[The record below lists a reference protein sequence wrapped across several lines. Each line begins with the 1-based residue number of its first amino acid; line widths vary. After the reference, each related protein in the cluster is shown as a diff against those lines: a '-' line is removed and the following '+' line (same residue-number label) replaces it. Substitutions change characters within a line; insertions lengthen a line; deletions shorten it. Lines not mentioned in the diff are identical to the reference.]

1 MQLLVLRCL
10 DFFSCSTKRNHNIA
24 KSSNQQIQ
32 NQQLPFIFTFYM
44 EPVNPQLFVYG
55 SLRSG
60 FNHPA
65 YAYISTHFAL
75 VGSAKVKGRL
85 YDLGSYPAALPTN
98 DETYILGELYVLKA
112 EQEFSWAI
120 AQIDDYEGVNPE
132 PGETALY
139 VREIT
144 TVYIGDQTTTA
155 WIYWYNNGVEGKPQ
169 IASGDVLE
177 YLQQKKP

>member
-1 MQLLVLRCL
+1 ME
-10 DFFSCSTKRNHNIA
+10 SP
-24 KSSNQQIQ
+24 NQ
-32 NQQLPFIFTFYM
+32 
-44 EPVNPQLFVYG
+44 QLFVYG

-65 YAYISTHFAL
+65 YAYISNHFSL
-75 VGSAKVKGRL
+75 VGSAKVKGKL

-98 DETYILGELYVLKA
+98 DECYILGELYRLKE

-120 AQIDDYEGVNPE
+120 AQVDDYEGVNPE

-139 VREIT
+139 IREIA
-144 TVYIGDQTTTA
+144 TVYINDQATSA
-155 WIYWYNNGVEGKPQ
+155 WIYWYNNDVSGKPL

-177 YLQQKKP
+177 YLQQKKQ

>member
-1 MQLLVLRCL
+1 MIICK
-10 DFFSCSTKRNHNIA
+10 FA
-24 KSSNQQIQ
+24 
-32 NQQLPFIFTFYM
+32 FIFEFYM
-44 EPVNPQLFVYG
+44 EPVNNQLFVYG

-65 YAYISTHFAL
+65 YAYISTHFTL

-98 DETYILGELYVLKA
+98 DEAFILGELYTLKE

-120 AQIDDYEGVNPE
+120 AQVDDYEGVNPE

-139 VREIT
+139 VRKVT
-144 TVYIGDQTTTA
+144 TVYINDQTTTA
-155 WIYWYNNGVEGKPQ
+155 WIYWYNNDVEGKPL

>member
-1 MQLLVLRCL
+1 ME
-10 DFFSCSTKRNHNIA
+10 SA
-24 KSSNQQIQ
+24 NQ
-32 NQQLPFIFTFYM
+32 
-44 EPVNPQLFVYG
+44 QLFVYG

-65 YAYISTHFAL
+65 YAYISNHFSL
-75 VGSAKVKGRL
+75 VGSAKVKGKL
-85 YDLGSYPAALPTN
+85 YDLGSYPAALPTK
-98 DETYILGELYVLKA
+98 DECYILGELYRLKE

-139 VREIT
+139 IREIA
-144 TVYIGDQTTTA
+144 TVYINDQATSA
-155 WIYWYNNGVEGKPQ
+155 WIYWYNNDVSGKPL

-177 YLQQKKP
+177 YLQQKKQ